1 MMAKRLN
8 NESTIGAVLQQIIQG
23 NKLQPGMDQID
34 VKEAWRQLMGNGVN
48 TYTKNVVLK
57 GSTLYVELGSAVL
70 REELSHGKSKIVKM
84 INEELGREVIKEV
97 VLR

>member
-1 MMAKRLN
+1 MAKRLN
-8 NESTIGAVLQQIIQG
+8 NQSTIGAVLQQIIQV

-48 TYTKNVVLK
+48 TYTKNVALK

-84 INEELGREVIKEV
+84 INEELGREVVKEV

>member
-1 MMAKRLN
+1 MAKRLN
-8 NESTIGAVLQQIIQG
+8 NGSSISAVLQQIIQV

-34 VKEAWRQLMGNGVN
+34 VRDAWRQLMGNGVN

-57 GSTLYVELGSAVL
+57 GSTLYVELGSSVL
-70 REELSHGKSKIVKM
+70 REELSHGKYKIIKM
-84 INEELGREVIKEV
+84 INEELGREVVKEV